1 MNDAAQPE
9 NTQEPDAQGQD
20 GPGQDT
26 IAAALDGLPDWRLRT
41 DRLVASYRFRGA
53 PPAVAFIG
61 TVGAIAEEQGHHPDL
76 DWRYNTVHLATTTH
90 DAGGRVTEKDVAL
103 ARAVSAA
110 AHEAGATVAT
120 EGRPGT

>member
-1 MNDAAQPE
+1 MNDAAPRDT
-9 NTQEPDAQGQD
+9 TQEPDAQGPE
-20 GPGQDT
+20 GL
-26 IAAALDGLPDWRLRT
+26 AEALAGLPDWRLHT

-61 TVGAIAEEQGHHPDL
+61 TVGALAEEQGHHPDL

-90 DAGGRVTEKDVAL
+90 DAGGRVTEKDLAL

-110 AHEAGATVAT
+110 AHDAGAKVVT
-120 EGRPGT
+120 EDRPGP

>member
-1 MNDAAQPE
+1 MNDAAHPQDA
-9 NTQEPDAQGQD
+9 QEPDEL
-20 GPGQDT
+20 
-26 IAAALDGLPDWRLRT
+26 AAALAGLPDWRLRT

-61 TVGAIAEEQGHHPDL
+61 TVGALAEEQGHHPDL

-90 DAGGRVTEKDVAL
+90 DAGGRVTEKDLAL

-110 AHEAGATVAT
+110 AHDAGATVVT
-120 EGRPGT
+120 EGRQGP